1 MYTIFFGFHVP
12 NIPDMNMALSRRC
25 CHSRLPTCGGRLLL
39 FHQHPPPA
47 NSATAAAAVRHKYT
61 APSFNEI
68 LNSRRT
74 KFNTMQPH
82 KTEHVEKVTGKRKQT
97 YREIIRLLNPRQLGI
112 GTPFGEI
119 NFGTVPVPKRVR

>member
-1 MYTIFFGFHVP
+1 VP
-12 NIPDMNMALSRRC
+12 DIPDMNMALSRRC
-25 CHSRLPTCGGRLLL
+25 CHSRLQTCGGRLLL
-39 FHQHPPPA
+39 FQQQPPPA
-47 NSATAAAAVRHKYT
+47 NTATATAAAAARHKYT

-97 YREIIRLLNPRQLGI
+97 YCE
-112 GTPFGEI
+112 
-119 NFGTVPVPKRVR
+119 KYDY